1 MRPLTSFLRPD
12 GLAKRLKSAA
22 LIRRNSSR
30 CISSITLKGVSTS
43 SGHELR
49 QIAVQPRAGRYRHA
63 APPPRRRTLVTL
75 AIETSCDDT
84 CVAVLEKH
92 PSGGATLHF
101 NGKVTSDSRQYGGVH
116 PSVAIAGHTQALGPL
131 IQKAVAHLPSSTPT
145 KPDFV
150 TVTRG
155 PGMAQ
160 NLAVGLNLA
169 KGLALAWD
177 VPLLGVNHM
186 QAHALTPRLV
196 TALSA
201 GKTTQPYRPSPE
213 FPFLSLLVS
222 GGHTMLVLSESLTV
236 HRILVPNLSGLA
248 IGDMLDKTARLL
260 VPQDILDQLPNTM
273 YAAALEPFAFPP
285 SSPAPSPTY
294 TPPPTRRDEIARLP
308 VLSPSTGELIATL
321 TPPLSTSRRLAYDFA
336 GLGTQISRLLLATTT
351 PSPLPLDARR
361 ALAAAAMR
369 LAFEHLATR
378 ILLCLG
384 GEAGPAVTDKL
395 AGVRTLVVSGGVARN
410 AYLKTVLR
418 AMLNSRGY
426 GPERIEIV
434 APPGELCTDNA
445 AMIAWTGVE
454 MWEAGWRSGLD
465 VMPLRKWPVDPDVDG
480 GILGVE
486 GWVRRDGVEK
496 EEVENGA

>member
-1 MRPLTSFLRPD
+1 M
-12 GLAKRLKSAA
+12 
-22 LIRRNSSR
+22 
-30 CISSITLKGVSTS
+30 
-43 SGHELR
+43 
-49 QIAVQPRAGRYRHA
+49 
-63 APPPRRRTLVTL
+63 TL

-92 PSGGATLHF
+92 PSSGATLHF
-101 NGKVTSDSRQYGGVH
+101 NGKVTSDSRQFGGVH
-116 PSVAIAGHTQALGPL
+116 PAVAVAGHTQHLGPL
-131 IQKAVAHLPSSTPT
+131 LQKAITHLPSPLA

-160 NLAVGLNLA
+160 NLAAGLNTA

-201 GKTTQPYRPSPE
+201 GQSRPYGPAPS

-248 IGDMLDKTARLL
+248 VGDMLDKTARLL
-260 VPQDILDQLPNTM
+260 VPQEILDTLPNTM
-273 YAAALEPFAFPP
+273 YAAALEPFAFPASSP
-285 SSPAPSPTY
+285 SSPAY
-294 TPPPTRRDEIARLP
+294 NPPPTRRDEIAPLP
-308 VLSPSTGELIATL
+308 VLSPSSGEVITTL
-321 TPPLSTSRRLAYDFA
+321 TPPLSTSRRLAYDFT
-336 GLGTQISRLLLATTT
+336 GLGTQVSRLVTSD
-351 PSPLPLDARR
+351 PSLPLDSRR
-361 ALAAAAMR
+361 ALAAATMR

-378 ILLCLG
+378 ILLCLA
-384 GEAGPAVTDKL
+384 GEAGHAMGEKL

-410 AYLKTVLR
+410 EFLRTVLR
-418 AMLNSRGY
+418 SMLDSRGY
-426 GPERIEIV
+426 GEDRMEIV

-445 AMIAWTGVE
+445 AMIAWTGLE
-454 MWEAGWRSGLD
+454 MWEAGWRTGLD
-465 VMPLRKWPVDPDVDG
+465 VMALRKWPVDPDVEG
-480 GILGVE
+480 GILGVQ
-486 GWVRRDGVEK
+486 GWVRRDGLE
-496 EEVENGA
+496 EEVDSPSC